1 MKKALFICGGWSGHH
16 PERIVELFA
25 ADLQA
30 AGLAPEIVTS
40 FERLA
45 DSEYLK
51 GFALIF
57 PCWTMGSL
65 TKEQERALV
74 GAVKAGV
81 GLGGMH
87 GGMGDAF
94 RGHLDYEWMTGGHFV
109 GHPYVGDYTVRVTDP
124 AHPIMAGLPAS
135 FPYRSEQ
142 YYMLVDPGIHV
153 LAETDYVHEGRTVAM
168 PVAWTKTWGAG
179 RVFYN
184 ALGHQPEEFA
194 EFPAA
199 RQLTVQGC
207 RWAAGLL

>member
-1 MKKALFICGGWSGHH
+1 MKNALFICGGWSGHH
-16 PERIVELFA
+16 PERIVQLFA

-30 AGLAPEIVTS
+30 AGLVPEIVTS
-40 FERLA
+40 FDRL
-45 DSEYLK
+45 DDIEYLK

-74 GAVKAGV
+74 GAVHSGV

-109 GHPYVGDYTVRVTDP
+109 GHPYVGDYTVRVTDRV
-124 AHPIMAGLPAS
+124 HPIMAGLPAS

-168 PVAWTKTWGAG
+168 PVAWTKRWGAG

-184 ALGHQPEEFA
+184 ALGHQPEEFT